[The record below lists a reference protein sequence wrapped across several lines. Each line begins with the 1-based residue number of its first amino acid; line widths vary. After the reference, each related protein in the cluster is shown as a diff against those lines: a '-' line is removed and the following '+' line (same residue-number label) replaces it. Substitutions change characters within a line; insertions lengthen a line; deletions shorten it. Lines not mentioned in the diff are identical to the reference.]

1 MICERCRHMLYVRGH
16 PYGEKTPICIM
27 SGDLQIPIEI
37 KEYGMKCK
45 CFLRKVEE

>member
-1 MICERCRHMLYVRGH
+1 MICDRCRNLLHVRGY
-16 PYGEKTPICIM
+16 PYGEDTPICIM